1 MSSNLTI
8 HIDFTVLNTGD
19 PKEILLGD
27 KSSWGIAESQPAYFI
42 IVPPGSSKGIT
53 LNFKKNSI
61 FFLNSVNLGL
71 SCVHADCSPQ
81 DYINLADGVWE
92 FRLKSSFVGQ
102 EKTRY
107 YLKDDTLRT
116 EIDKIRIKQ
125 GFDYK
130 PDSDILKTL
139 DKVEFL
145 LSAAHSF
152 VKDGDFKNSMKGYEE
167 AKKLLNKL
175 KSCKDCI

>member
-19 PKEILLGD
+19 PKEILIGD
-27 KSSWGIAESQPAYFI
+27 KSSWGIADNQPAFFTAI
-42 IVPPGSSKGIT
+42 PPGSSKGIT
-53 LNFKKNSI
+53 LNFTKNSL

-71 SCVHADCSPQ
+71 SCVHADCTEQ
-81 DYINLADGVWE
+81 DYIDLSDGVWE
-92 FRLKSSFVGQ
+92 FKLKSRYIGQ
-102 EKTRY
+102 EKIRF
-107 YLKDDTLRT
+107 YLKDDILRT
-116 EIDKIRIKQ
+116 EIDKIRVKQ
-125 GFDYK
+125 GFNYN
-130 PDSDILKTL
+130 PDSDTLKTL

-152 VKDGDFKNSMKGYEE
+152 IKEGDFSNSMRGYEE
-167 AKKLLNKL
+167 AKKLVNKL

>member
-19 PKEILLGD
+19 PKEILIGD
-27 KSSWGIAESQPAYFI
+27 KSSWGIAESQPAFFI
-42 IVPPGSSKGIT
+42 VIPPGSPSGIT
-53 LNFKKNSI
+53 LNFTKNSL

-71 SCVHADCSPQ
+71 SCVHADCTPQ
-81 DYINLADGVWE
+81 DYINLSDGVWE
-92 FRLKSSFVGQ
+92 FQLKSSFEGQ
-102 EKTRY
+102 EKTRL
-107 YLKDDTLRT
+107 YLKDDSLRT
-116 EIDKIRIKQ
+116 EIDKLRIKQ
-125 GFDYK
+125 GFNYNL
-130 PDSDILKTL
+130 DSDILKTL

-152 VKDGDFKNSMKGYEE
+152 VKEGDFANSMKGYEE
-167 AKKLLNKL
+167 AKKLVKKL